1 MSEGTLS
8 DLQVK
13 IQDKSAF
20 GKLDDFYTLC
30 DAFLAFIYRHSPAR
44 IISPNRRHY
53 VFYQFDRLH
62 SYRITRPLNTNLF
75 IDRPDQFQ
83 QEQKQFTDFLGKLAH
98 D

>member
-30 DAFLAFIYRHSPAR
+30 DAFLAFI
-44 IISPNRRHY
+44 RRHPPT
-53 VFYQFDRLH
+53 
-62 SYRITRPLNTNLF
+62 RIVSLN
-75 IDRPDQFQ
+75 
-83 QEQKQFTDFLGKLAH
+83 
-98 D
+98 

>member
-30 DAFLAFIYRHSPAR
+30 DAFLAYIHLS
-44 IISPNRRHY
+44 S
-53 VFYQFDRLH
+53 
-62 SYRITRPLNTNLF
+62 
-75 IDRPDQFQ
+75 
-83 QEQKQFTDFLGKLAH
+83 
-98 D
+98 